1 MRPKELP
8 TSLQLNTAKEKPS
21 EGVSECHSPTNPEN
35 LQVQSSRDQNK
46 KKKRNLTVIVDQ
58 LQTQG
63 LMDFYQC
70 PKYMAADF
78 NVHPQRSLGEAA
90 C

>member
-35 LQVQSSRDQNK
+35 LQVQSSKGQNK
-46 KKKRNLTVIVDQ
+46 KKKLTVLVDQ

-63 LMDFYQC
+63 LMEFYQC

-78 NVHPQRSLGEAA
+78 YVHPQRSLGEAA